1 MNDKVYVKGQ
11 WHRDISRMGY
21 FYQPAGYY
29 ELGLIDDRS
38 EWLFVDD
45 DQARDFIPI
54 LEGDG
59 FIKPR
64 LDERLRTEDL
74 KITHRLLDL
83 LEKK

>member
-1 MNDKVYVKGQ
+1 MDKTYVKGQ
-11 WHRDISRMGY
+11 WFRDIGRRGY

-29 ELGLIDDRS
+29 ELGIIDDTS

-45 DQARDFIPI
+45 NQARDFVPV
-54 LEGDG
+54 LEDGG

-64 LDERLRTEDL
+64 LDERLRVEDL